1 MSLLAAAARGEY
13 FVNLYQNLGNYHL
26 QHIFCYKIYHVFQ
39 VEQIV
44 VDETRLKFN
53 SADLSG
59 SGCKLIN
66 KCELWHILNTHYKMW
81 ELSNISEALVLVSDQ
96 TIVSSNAIR
105 TGIGL
110 RFHQN

>member
-26 QHIFCYKIYHVFQ
+26 QHIFFVWIC
-39 VEQIV
+39 
-44 VDETRLKFN
+44 
-53 SADLSG
+53 
-59 SGCKLIN
+59 
-66 KCELWHILNTHYKMW
+66 
-81 ELSNISEALVLVSDQ
+81 ISEALVLVSDQ